1 MSKLRAVLISCATV
15 LPLIASADAPKAH
28 TALKG
33 HPNFLT
39 AEKQLVAA
47 WTAIDKSQTAN
58 ECVFGLEGGHGAKA
72 KELVDA
78 AFKEVYDAA
87 EFVNTHAADC
97 SKVEKPKDKPK
108 KEAAP
113 KAHGA
118 LKGHPN
124 LLKAE
129 KSLIAAW
136 NAITKSQF
144 ANECVY
150 GIEGGHGAKAKE
162 AIDAAYKQ
170 VYDAAEYVS
179 THAKECVKPAA
190 KPAAK

>member
-1 MSKLRAVLISCATV
+1 MTKLRIVLLSCAMA
-15 LPLIASADAPKAH
+15 LPLVANAEAPKAH

-33 HPNFLT
+33 HPNLAK
-39 AEKQLVAA
+39 AEKDLVNA

-58 ECVFGLEGGHGAKA
+58 ECVFGLEGGHGKEA
-72 KELVDA
+72 KELVDT
-78 AFKEVYDAA
+78 AFKQVYDAA

-97 SKVEKPKDKPK
+97 AKVEKPKDKPK

-118 LKGHPN
+118 LKGHPF

-136 NAITKSQF
+136 NDVSKSQF
-144 ANECVY
+144 ANECVF

-162 AIDAAYKQ
+162 AIEAAYKQ
-170 VYDAAEYVS
+170 VYDAAEYVN
-179 THAKECVKPAA
+179 THAKECVK
-190 KPAAK
+190 K

>member
-1 MSKLRAVLISCATV
+1 MFKLRAVLISCA
-15 LPLIASADAPKAH
+15 IAIPFVANADAPKAH

-33 HPNFLT
+33 HPNLAK
-39 AEKQLVAA
+39 AEKELVNA
-47 WTAIDKSQTAN
+47 WNAIDKSQTAN

-72 KELVDA
+72 KDLIET
-78 AFKEVYDAA
+78 AFKQVYDAA
-87 EFVNTHAADC
+87 EHVNTHADDC
-97 SKVEKPKDKPK
+97 KKAEKPKDKPK

-136 NAITKSQF
+136 NAVTKSQV
-144 ANECVY
+144 ANECVF

-162 AIDAAYKQ
+162 AIETAYKQ
-170 VYDAAEYVS
+170 VYDAAEFVN
-179 THAKECVKPAA
+179 THAKECVK
-190 KPAAK
+190 K